1 MYKRQISCTHAKK
14 EADTI
19 NLNVETIKTFI
30 QEHYTDPLF
39 SLQLIAD
46 HHHVSNSYLS
56 WFFKQKTGITVLDYT
71 TKLKME
77 LATQLLQEDR
87 NLQDIALQVGYV
99 NVSSFIRRF
108 KQTMGMTPGEY
119 KKNLRS

>member
-1 MYKRQISCTHAKK
+1 
-14 EADTI
+14 
-19 NLNVETIKTFI
+19 
-30 QEHYTDPLF
+30 
-39 SLQLIAD
+39 
-46 HHHVSNSYLS
+46 
-56 WFFKQKTGITVLDYT
+56 
-71 TKLKME
+71 ME